1 MFSTLRHCACVGA
14 LVFALSAAAPV
25 AGQFIGI
32 KSVPL
37 ATGDQ
42 FLVHPSRNL
51 GMGGVS
57 IAIDDPLL
65 DPFVNPAKG
74 SRMRESMFY
83 GAPVYYSVSNGD
95 GSGRTLPVGALF
107 ASRTWF
113 GGVQLSLQQ
122 IDFAERDPFAFPEW
136 PIPGGGF
143 ERLRDRAANNMYAF
157 GLLGRRLPGT
167 RMSVGASVFY
177 ADLEALDGVD
187 LLYTLS
193 ESIEQ
198 SGHVADVRAGLT
210 GELGGG
216 GTFEAVV
223 LHHRLDMTHE
233 IVNVIWPCCIDW
245 PQPWGPVRQE
255 ETNYDRTNTWGA
267 HLGYRR
273 PVGRRG
279 WNAGGIITANRKT
292 HPKIPN
298 YEIMNI
304 PRDPGDSWAWN
315 LGLGLSRER
324 GPTTFA
330 IDLIWEPIWSETW
343 AEADTLLQSPLGHQ
357 IQPGEKTV
365 ENDFR
370 FSNAT
375 LRTGLLHETAR
386 WGASLGLEVR
396 SYSFD
401 LEQTDNILRTD
412 REQHESWMEWSPAWG
427 ASVRFS
433 DVELRYNG
441 RLTTGSGRPGVA
453 WTPFRTEQLALM
465 SDFIIAPSGP
475 LTLQDAHILTHQLSV
490 SLPIR

>member
-1 MFSTLRHCACVGA
+1 MRNGVDFGCHCDRSRYRYLPTCSVSVTVTARVPIPRTVPVTATRHRSDVAFQVVDTSLISG
-14 LVFALSAAAPV
+14 SA
-25 AGQFIGI
+25 
-32 KSVPL
+32 
-37 ATGDQ
+37 
-42 FLVHPSRNL
+42 
-51 GMGGVS
+51 S

-74 SRMRESMFY
+74 SRMRESLFY

-122 IDFAERDPFAFPEW
+122 IDFAERGPFAIPEW
-136 PIPGGGF
+136 PIPVGGF

-157 GLLGRRLPGT
+157 GLLGRRIPGT

-193 ESIEQ
+193 ESVEQ
-198 SGHVADVRAGLT
+198 SGQVADVRAGLT
-210 GELGGG
+210 GELEGGS
-216 GTFEAVV
+216 TFEAVL

-255 ETNYDRTNTWGA
+255 ETNYDRTNTWGV

-279 WNAGGIITANRKT
+279 WNAGGIVTANRKT
-292 HPKIPN
+292 HPRIPN

-304 PRDPGDSWAWN
+304 PRDPGDSWAWK
-315 LGLGLSRER
+315 LGFGLARER
-324 GPTTFA
+324 GPTAFA

-357 IQPGEKTV
+357 IRPGEKTV

-375 LRTGLLHETAR
+375 LRTDSFTRRPVGVQVWASKSDRTASISNRRTTSCAPTAISTRAGWNGLPRGVHR
-386 WGASLGLEVR
+386 FASRTSSFATTVVSPPAVAGPALRGRR
-396 SYSFD
+396 S
-401 LEQTDNILRTD
+401 
-412 REQHESWMEWSPAWG
+412 
-427 ASVRFS
+427 V
-433 DVELRYNG
+433 
-441 RLTTGSGRPGVA
+441 
-453 WTPFRTEQLALM
+453 
-465 SDFIIAPSGP
+465 PSN
-475 LTLQDAHILTHQLSV
+475 S
-490 SLPIR
+490 IR